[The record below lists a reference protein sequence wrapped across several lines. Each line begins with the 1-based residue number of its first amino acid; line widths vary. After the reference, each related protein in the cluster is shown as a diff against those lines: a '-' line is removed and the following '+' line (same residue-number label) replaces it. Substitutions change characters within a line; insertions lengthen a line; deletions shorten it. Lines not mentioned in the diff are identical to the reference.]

1 MLAESA
7 EQHNQSKDVRL
18 PTCSHRWLAQFS
30 FQTRSLP
37 ESAESLPVEGCQ
49 IARFGRA
56 VHHLQQ
62 SQMARPVQQSKSAA
76 IWSQMDCEAQLLE
89 ARARRVN

>member
-1 MLAESA
+1 M
-7 EQHNQSKDVRL
+7 
-18 PTCSHRWLAQFS
+18 TAQLK
-30 FQTRSLP
+30 FQTCPLHKQR
-37 ESAESLPVEGCQ
+37 ANAVEKGQVARAGGGGAKPARQ